1 MLSHSVGLCGVTD
14 TERTILSAVNRL
26 ALDPDVESDAM
37 VSCAADERSCGQ
49 SVSQTGS
56 RLSPSVR
63 TKDDISS
70 GLQETLS
77 TTDSMYYVGTARGGR
92 STAGETVML
101 TSRGS
106 AGNWNSSFVLPVDDQ
121 RTSNKR
127 QSSPLHAD
135 TSPQTEVSG
144 GHSAVGGLIRENV
157 KLREVNKRQAEKIV
171 QLTTELTGARSV
183 PRSSEERSME
193 LHLLNEQMAVY
204 KEDFE
209 NERRDK
215 ERALSE
221 KESLIK
227 QTTSLLNDLKALQER
242 KSQLERALQIARQH
256 TSSDDEE
263 RLRFASRWAEND

>member
-1 MLSHSVGLCGVTD
+1 MSGRRERRNGGDDDIDDGSWTHVSQHDQMLSHSVGLCGVTD

-56 RLSPSVR
+56 RLNPSVR

-77 TTDSMYYVGTARGGR
+77 TTDSMYYVGTAGGGR

-121 RTSNKR
+121 RRTSNKR
-127 QSSPLHAD
+127 QSSQLHAD
-135 TSPQTEVSG
+135 TSPQVTFTVEYTVQTSMQLLQQRFQRRFRISTPTPCPI
-144 GHSAVGGLIRENV
+144 HSFGPPFFTVDRHHCLLCTQWCDCCCNWLHGLN
-157 KLREVNKRQAEKIV
+157 
-171 QLTTELTGARSV
+171 ARAAKGC
-183 PRSSEERSME
+183 M
-193 LHLLNEQMAVY
+193 Q
-204 KEDFE
+204 
-209 NERRDK
+209 
-215 ERALSE
+215 
-221 KESLIK
+221 
-227 QTTSLLNDLKALQER
+227 
-242 KSQLERALQIARQH
+242 
-256 TSSDDEE
+256 
-263 RLRFASRWAEND
+263 